1 MPLERFRI
9 DDRLVHGQV
18 VVGWGQPLELGY
30 LVLVDDVVAA
40 NDWEGDLY
48 RMGTPPEMQL
58 FVETVDSA
66 VARMGELQARPD
78 AGMLL
83 TGDIT
88 TMDRLTAAVPSIDTV
103 TIGGIHH
110 KQGRAACLPYVF
122 LSDAEI
128 AELTAIAARGVHIV
142 AQDLP
147 ASNEVPL
154 DDLLRRKST

>member
-18 VVGWGQPLELGY
+18 VVGWGQPLELGF
-30 LVLVDDVVAA
+30 LVLVDDVVAV

-48 RMGTPPEMQL
+48 RMGTPPEMEL

-66 VARMGELQARPD
+66 VARMAEFRARGD

-83 TGDIT
+83 TGDIV
-88 TMDRLTAAVPSIDTV
+88 TMDRLAAALPAIRTV

-110 KQGRAACLPYVF
+110 RQGRAACLPYVF
-122 LSDAEI
+122 LSDGEI
-128 AELTAIAARGVHIV
+128 AELSAIAARGVRIV

-154 DDLLRRKST
+154 DDLLRGRAA